1 MSVSE
6 SRGWTR
12 SCPVTTSWFVLLVQR
27 LLRLLYFSP
36 NSICKP
42 PPTPNPHLTPEP
54 QARRLLHKCVSV
66 RWGVFAQGTLG
77 IFLSFFLMTQIT
89 QSVLITRS
97 ARGTVIVS
105 HQEDERAS
113 QQDPVWKEEVE
124 EEAGV
129 PGSTFSSRYVFTSL
143 PG

>member
-1 MSVSE
+1 
-6 SRGWTR
+6 
-12 SCPVTTSWFVLLVQR
+12 
-27 LLRLLYFSP
+27 
-36 NSICKP
+36 
-42 PPTPNPHLTPEP
+42 
-54 QARRLLHKCVSV
+54 
-66 RWGVFAQGTLG
+66 
-77 IFLSFFLMTQIT
+77 MTQIT